1 MRYTLFSD
9 GPTGIVAA
17 IADTLAKPSVLLRMR
32 TVLRPVVWSRYAV
45 PGTSSNHPVEVS
57 SHYSVRIT
65 V

>member
-1 MRYTLFSD
+1 MYTLFSD

-17 IADTLAKPSVLLRMR
+17 IADTLAKPSGILRMR

-45 PGTSSNHPVEVS
+45 PGTSSNHHLAVS
-57 SHYSVRIT
+57 SDYSLRIT